1 MLTCA
6 HSDDPSHSFRYRN
19 IEMVEIDGQC
29 IQMTLNYGKA
39 APTNK
44 SATPVFDGVVI
55 ENVHCGKGTVTYP
68 HHYDSSL

>member
-1 MLTCA
+1 
-6 HSDDPSHSFRYRN
+6 
-19 IEMVEIDGQC
+19 MVEIDGQC